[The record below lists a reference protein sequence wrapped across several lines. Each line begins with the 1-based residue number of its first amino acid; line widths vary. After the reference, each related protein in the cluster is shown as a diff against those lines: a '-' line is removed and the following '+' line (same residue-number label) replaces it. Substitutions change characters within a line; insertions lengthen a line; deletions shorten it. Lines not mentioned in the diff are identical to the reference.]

1 MFMIDF
7 SVDSDNQRTHW
18 EEPKA
23 DVSCGSGEG
32 RVMAVQGGE
41 GRVMAVQGGEGN
53 RTDQSTLA

>member
-7 SVDSDNQRTHW
+7 SVDSDYQRTHW

-41 GRVMAVQGGEGN
+41 GNG
-53 RTDQSTLA
+53 TDQSTSA